1 MPKPEKYFC
10 EYRNE
15 ATDPFVQLYYDIL
28 SRFHVNDYN
37 KALEGMSDKMRQI
50 IMACNERLQSQSRLE
65 QGASISQPQN
75 NKQINHNMQNTEITQ
90 QDCEFVANRLNAIND
105 RIFEICKLA
114 VSNIRDYY
122 CNCNVSVSGE
132 NVIVNYDFVVDGF
145 DVYDCYS
152 FPIDWLPKTDN
163 ELIGLIEQK
172 MPQDAENKKASSKRE
187 VNFNVGDLPF

>member
-50 IMACNERLQSQSRLE
+50 IMACSNEL
-65 QGASISQPQN
+65 N
-75 NKQINHNMQNTEITQ
+75 NEEFPTTLTQADLDNMKENLDKIN
-90 QDCEFVANRLNAIND
+90 A

-114 VSNIRDYY
+114 GCVIDDFRNLNIYMGDKDVFISYPCRHYMTDY
-122 CNCNVSVSGE
+122 
-132 NVIVNYDFVVDGF
+132 IVEANYR
-145 DVYDCYS
+145 
-152 FPIDWLPKTDN
+152 FPIDWLLKTD
-163 ELIGLIEQK
+163 
-172 MPQDAENKKASSKRE
+172 AEIKNLAKAHNAEIIKERYGIAD
-187 VNFNVGDLPF
+187 NRDNDDFPF